1 MRKGRLEST
10 KIKQKTRGIDKCSL
24 SVSSILTY
32 VVLKIITN
40 IINVPIFHCFGQIA
54 PVKITTALHQLSI
67 KLNAIFYDLKGYFCV
82 KRKVK

>member
-10 KIKQKTRGIDKCSL
+10 KIKQKTRGIDKCSS

-40 IINVPIFHCFGQIA
+40 IINVPIFHYYRPGKDNNCE
-54 PVKITTALHQLSI
+54 TSI
-67 KLNAIFYDLKGYFCV
+67 EY
-82 KRKVK
+82 